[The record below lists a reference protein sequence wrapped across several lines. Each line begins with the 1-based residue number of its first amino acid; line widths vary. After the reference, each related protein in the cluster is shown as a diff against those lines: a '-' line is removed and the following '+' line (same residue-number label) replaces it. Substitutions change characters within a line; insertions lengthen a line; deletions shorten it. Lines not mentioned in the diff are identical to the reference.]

1 MICGMLLL
9 RVIYPLDK
17 QWEGRDGIIAVPF
30 GIYGAFRTH
39 INALLYPPSSRESAQ
54 VQAVDWDLLSRVYG
68 KGVPEDED

>member
-1 MICGMLLL
+1 MIC
-9 RVIYPLDK
+9 YNPLDK

-54 VQAVDWDLLSRVYG
+54 VQSCRLGSPFPGLW
-68 KGVPEDED
+68 KGGSGR